1 MRLDATQLLAR
12 YQHQLRLPHTTQAA
26 PTAKPEN
33 SAERPAVSDKERAF
47 IDELL
52 ATAEDGTLPD
62 PVAELAKGR
71 NVDLRA

>member
-12 YQHQLRLPHTTQAA
+12 YQHQLRVPQATQPA
-26 PTAKPEN
+26 PTPKPEG
-33 SAERPAVSDKERAF
+33 SAERPAVSAKERAF

-52 ATAEDGTLPD
+52 STAEDGTLPD